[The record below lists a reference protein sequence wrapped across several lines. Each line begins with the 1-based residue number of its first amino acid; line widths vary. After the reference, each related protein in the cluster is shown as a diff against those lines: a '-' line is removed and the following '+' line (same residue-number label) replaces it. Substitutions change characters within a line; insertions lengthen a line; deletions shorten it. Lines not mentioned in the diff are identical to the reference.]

1 MPAYS
6 IFISYAHE
14 DEVFKNQLTQ
24 QLRGLQ
30 RQGLIAPWDDRCIDG
45 GDEWRKDIDT
55 ALAGCHLALLLVSPA
70 FIASDFI
77 YAEELTRLLDRR
89 AREGIRVVPII
100 VKPCGW
106 KHEKPI
112 ASLQARPKD
121 GKAILTFPEE
131 SGARAQAWVEIVDE
145 IARWAQV
152 HQTAAE
158 SQGAGPSESPSPAAP
173 MTSAAN
179 RPIHAPS
186 PRTPMTNASTILFLA
201 ASPDDENKLALDKEA
216 REIRDKIR
224 KSEYRDALN
233 FRTEWAV
240 RPDDLLQYLNE
251 YRPQAVHFSGH
262 GTASEILLLDANGQS
277 KPVSREALHALFKL
291 HSRTVRLVVL
301 NACFSKAQAEAIVEV
316 IDCAVGMNRAI
327 GDEAAIVFAAAFY
340 RKLGFGDSVKDAFE
354 EARVALQLQGIAEH
368 QTPELLVK
376 LGVDPDKVFLVPPDH
391 PR

>member
-14 DEVFKNQLTQ
+14 DEIFKNQLTQ
-24 QLRGLQ
+24 QLKGLQ

-45 GDEWRKDIDT
+45 GDDWRKDIDT

-89 AREGIRVVPII
+89 AREGIRVVPVI
-100 VKPCGW
+100 VKPCAW

-112 ASLQARPKD
+112 ALLQARPKD

-145 IARWAQV
+145 IARWARA
-152 HQTAAE
+152 HQSASE
-158 SQGAGPSESPSPAAP
+158 SQAACPPEPPSSAASVPEPKLTSPS
-173 MTSAAN
+173 S
-179 RPIHAPS
+179 
-186 PRTPMTNASTILFLA
+186 RTPMTNASTILFLA
-201 ASPDDENKLALDKEA
+201 ASPNDENKLALDKEA

-224 KSEYRDALN
+224 KAEYRDALN

-277 KPVSREALHALFKL
+277 KPVSREALHNLFKL
-291 HSRTVRLVVL
+291 HSRTVRVVVL

-354 EARVALQLQGIAEH
+354 EARVALQLEGIAEH

-376 LGVDPDKVFLVPPDH
+376 PGVDPTQVFLVPPDH